1 MSQRDELNK
10 LRRIDTID
18 NDNERIYVYEQ
29 TIHTVDK
36 NGNDVIKKYTVK
48 RRYQRVHNREKKM
61 ENARQMLTNLVKQT
75 LGNPT
80 TATALYKQ
88 YVKECIA
95 QNMEQNDIVSYSV
108 AAGLIRNILSG
119 LTTESMEPAPTESA
133 TTEEKEEER
142 EEEKQ

>member
-18 NDNERIYVYEQ
+18 KDNERIYVYEQ

-108 AAGLIRNILSG
+108 AAGLIRSILAG
-119 LTTESMEPAPTESA
+119 LTAPTESA